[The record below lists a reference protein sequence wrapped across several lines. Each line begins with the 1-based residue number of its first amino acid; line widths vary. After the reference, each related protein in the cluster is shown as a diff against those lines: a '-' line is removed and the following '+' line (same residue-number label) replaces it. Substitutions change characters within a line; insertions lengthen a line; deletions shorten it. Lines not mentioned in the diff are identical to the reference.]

1 MESVG
6 WADRAKSGVAL
17 RVLIVEDNVLL
28 AEGISL
34 LLTSE
39 GHEVTSTV
47 DTADGFLESVGND
60 RPDIAVVDVRLPPT
74 FSDEGV
80 RAAIE
85 VRRQFD
91 GLPIL
96 VLSQYVEQSY
106 AAELLSDGNGGIG
119 YLLKD
124 RVSRVAEFLDA
135 INRVAN
141 GGTAMD
147 SDVVAQLLTRSRSP
161 LDYLTKR
168 EREVLSLMA
177 QGLSNRDIAE
187 RLVVTERAVSK
198 HIGSIFG
205 KLGLPP
211 SDSGHRRVLAVL
223 AYLSQ

>member
-1 MESVG
+1 V
-6 WADRAKSGVAL
+6 

-47 DTADGFLESVGND
+47 DTAESFIEAARND

-135 INRVAN
+135 INRVAA

-161 LDYLTKR
+161 LDDLTRR

>member
-1 MESVG
+1 V
-6 WADRAKSGVAL
+6 

-47 DTADGFLESVGND
+47 DTAESFIEAARND

-85 VRRQFD
+85 VRRQFN

-135 INRVAN
+135 VNRVAT

-161 LDYLTKR
+161 LDDLTPR

-177 QGLSNRDIAE
+177 QGLANRDIAE